1 MNKHL
6 DNWEKERVFIHPL
19 IGARN
24 QKVTIT
30 NCGSGYTLPTLSPIH
45 NTIYRDYFTSK

>member
-1 MNKHL
+1 MKEENSYEQNTL
-6 DNWEKERVFIHPL
+6 ENWEKERVFIHPL

-30 NCGSGYTLPTLSPIH
+30 NCGSGYTHYSFSYTQHYL
-45 NTIYRDYFTSK
+45 